1 MAGNRLITG
10 KVNLN
15 SDFFSSRVF
24 KRDQGDFSAQKKREG
39 PRSFIGQANDGEES
53 KNEPDGNQA
62 LLLQSKRN
70 ANDEPHRQQSNIANG
85 DALPAADLA

>member
-1 MAGNRLITG
+1 MQRVGSMVGNRLITG

-24 KRDQGDFSAQKKREG
+24 KRDQGEAGDQKKREG
-39 PRSFIGQANDGEES
+39 LRASFRQANDGEES

-62 LLLQSKRN
+62 SPPQS
-70 ANDEPHRQQSNIANG
+70 
-85 DALPAADLA
+85 